1 MNQTISYYDEH
12 AEEFCKT
19 TKDAD
24 MSLCRD
30 KFLSHIERSISIS
43 TVENDSRTKL
53 HILDA
58 GCGSG
63 RDAKAFI
70 ESGYQVTAIDASAKV
85 CEEAENLL
93 GQKVLC
99 MSFED
104 MDFQEE
110 FHGVW
115 ACASLLHISKK
126 NIDDVLKRLWL
137 ALKDQGILYAS
148 FKYGE
153 GERIANGRFFNDY
166 REGSLTELL
175 IKNHFHIEGLFLTQ
189 DVRQGREQEQWINV
203 LAKKEFP
210 IE

>member
-19 TKDAD
+19 TIDAD

-30 KFLSHIERSISIS
+30 RFLDYIERSISIS
-43 TVENDSRTKL
+43 TVENGNRTQL

-63 RDAKAFI
+63 RDAKAFM
-70 ESGYQVTAIDASAKV
+70 EAGYQVTAIDASAKV
-85 CEEAENLL
+85 CEEAEKLL

-110 FHGVW
+110 FHGIW
-115 ACASLLHISKK
+115 ACASLLHISRE
-126 NIDDVLKRLWL
+126 NIDDVLKRLWF
-137 ALKDQGILYAS
+137 ALKDDGVLYAS

-166 REGSLTELL
+166 QEDSLTEL
-175 IKNHFHIEGLFLTQ
+175 IIRNHFHIEELFLTQ

-203 LAKKEFP
+203 LVKKP
-210 IE
+210 LS